1 MTNKKSRSESG
12 IFSLFSRVSR
22 FLYAS
27 ARKTLRVVGLDLLL
41 LILPRDFEQDGLA
54 TSRVR
59 PFAEDPLFKKAKAK
73 TIDVIGH
80 DFEIDWRS
88 HTFVWAFMCSQSLP
102 GVAIELG
109 TGKAWMFTFLLHHDG
124 VASIGEAFLFDRYSS
139 MDVDKVSGQVIHG
152 SENMYYTS
160 NLEELRQRFAG
171 EQGVR
176 LVQGELPEVLN
187 TLPGNQVRFVH
198 VDLNAAQP
206 EVDSLR
212 LLWDQIVPGGIVL
225 LDDFGSPE
233 FIESNKAMR
242 ALGNDLGFTILG
254 LPTGQGLII
263 KSHAK

>member
-1 MTNKKSRSESG
+1 MK
-12 IFSLFSRVSR
+12 LFP
-22 FLYAS
+22 
-27 ARKTLRVVGLDLLL
+27 RVVYTLYRSLNKVLRLLNLGFLL
-41 LILPRDFEQDGLA
+41 LIFPRDFEQDGLA
-54 TSRVR
+54 TSRMR
-59 PFAEDPLFKKAKAK
+59 PFSDDPEFLMAKKK
-73 TIDVIGH
+73 TIDSVGQ
-80 DFEIDWRS
+80 DFKIDWRS
-88 HTFVWAFMCSQSLP
+88 HTFVWAFKCSLSLP

-124 VASIGEAFLFDRYSS
+124 VNSIGEAFLIDRYSS

-212 LLWDQIVPGGIVL
+212 ILWSRIVPGGIVL

-233 FIESNKAMR
+233 FIESNRAMR
-242 ALGNDLGFTILG
+242 ALGRELGFTILG

-263 KSHAK
+263 KSHLKL

>member
-1 MTNKKSRSESG
+1 MTLFPKIVYTLYRSLKKFLR
-12 IFSLFSRVSR
+12 LFNLG
-22 FLYAS
+22 F
-27 ARKTLRVVGLDLLL
+27 LLL
-41 LILPRDFEQDGLA
+41 VFPRDFEQDGLS
-54 TSRVR
+54 TSRLR
-59 PFAEDPLFKKAKAK
+59 PFSEDPQFSMAKKK
-73 TIDVIGH
+73 TIESIGQ

-109 TGKAWMFTFLLHHDG
+109 TGKAWMFTFLLHHDR
-124 VASIGEAFLFDRYSS
+124 VTSIGEAFLIDRYSS

-171 EQGVR
+171 EQGIR

-212 LLWDQIVPGGIVL
+212 LLWDRIVPGGIVL

-233 FIESNKAMR
+233 FIESNRAMR
-242 ALGNDLGFTILG
+242 GLGKDLGFTILG

-263 KSHAK
+263 KSHLK